1 MSDFAIFNHGGAVA
15 GGRLKA
21 ASPFRR
27 NGSRPMHV
35 ANCLARGRGLHASR
49 RIASG
54 AQLPL
59 GEPLAASEPRHALLC
74 GNSGLDELLE
84 IESDC
89 ALFVPL
95 ACQTIAEIVAE
106 AAAGLRGSGAC
117 GGRRSPHR
125 PRGGHGGR
133 GLAVR
138 AISEK
143 RRKTTRMMTKAA
155 MPRRVTI
162 SAVERRRK
170 MARRTTTTTHR
181 TSLPRRHSS
190 YALLAALLECLTALR
205 PASNPTARRCS
216 SY

>member
-1 MSDFAIFNHGGAVA
+1 
-15 GGRLKA
+15 
-21 ASPFRR
+21 
-27 NGSRPMHV
+27 MHV

-106 AAAGLRGSGAC
+106 AAAAG
-117 GGRRSPHR
+117 
-125 PRGGHGGR
+125 
-133 GLAVR
+133 
-138 AISEK
+138 
-143 RRKTTRMMTKAA
+143 
-155 MPRRVTI
+155 
-162 SAVERRRK
+162 
-170 MARRTTTTTHR
+170 
-181 TSLPRRHSS
+181 
-190 YALLAALLECLTALR
+190 
-205 PASNPTARRCS
+205 
-216 SY
+216 